1 VSDATEPAGAA
12 DDGPV
17 DPSDSAGSAGAGG
30 KRLVEVNGLKTYYES
45 GGLLSSNPV
54 KAVDGVDLQ
63 IGRGETLG
71 LVGESGCG
79 KTTLGRTLVQLED
92 ATAGEVLFDGRDVTR
107 LRGAELKEWRK
118 NAQMVFQ
125 DPESSLNDRMTV
137 GEIIREP
144 LDVHGVGT
152 PRERRDQ
159 VRELLRT
166 VGLQEEH
173 YYRYPHQFS
182 GGQRQRIGI
191 ARALALE
198 PEFVVLDEP
207 VSALDVSVQA
217 KVLNLLEDLQAEF
230 DLTYLFIAHDLSV
243 VRHICDRVAV
253 MYLGH
258 VMEIGDTEELFE
270 NPKNPYTYS
279 LLSAIPDT
287 DPTAEKRRVT
297 LRGTPPSPRFPPG
310 GCPFSTRCPVKIRP
324 TEHRDVDDDV
334 WEGIEVFQDILRE
347 REHAEKSLRERARE
361 VLGMETRFSD
371 IDEILAEVFDG
382 TAGRSAPG
390 GEAVV
395 DPLSSLPDSVRPTVG
410 EAVGAARDG
419 DEARARRL
427 LAEEFGSAC
436 DARMPDHN
444 PVSGTGRVSL
454 CHRHLDEHE
463 EPEPVFERLLGG
475 VPGERD
481 GGAGTA
487 ADADD

>member
-1 VSDATEPAGAA
+1 MSDASEPAEAATGEGA
-12 DDGPV
+12 D
-17 DPSDSAGSAGAGG
+17 
-30 KRLVEVNGLKTYYES
+30 RLVEVNGLRTYYES
-45 GGLLSSNPV
+45 GGLLSSTPV
-54 KAVDGVDLQ
+54 KAVDGVDLH
-63 IGRGETLG
+63 IERGETLG

-92 ATAGEVLFDGRDVTR
+92 ATAGEVLFDGRDITR

-152 PRERRDQ
+152 PRERRDR

-182 GGQRQRIGI
+182 GGQRQRVGI
-191 ARALALE
+191 ARALALS

-258 VMEIGDTEELFE
+258 VMEVGDTEELFE
-270 NPKNPYTYS
+270 DPKNPYTYS

-297 LRGTPPSPRFPPG
+297 LRGTPPSPRFPPA

-324 TEHRDVDDDV
+324 PAHRDVDDDV
-334 WEGIEVFQDILRE
+334 WEGIEVFRDILRE
-347 REHAEKSLRERARE
+347 RERAEKSLAERARE
-361 VLGMETRFSD
+361 VLGLETRFSD
-371 IDEILAEVFDG
+371 VDEILGEVFDG
-382 TAGRSAPG
+382 TPGRSAPDGEG
-390 GEAVV
+390 GGS
-395 DPLSSLPDSVRPTVG
+395 DPVASLPESVRPTVR
-410 EAVGAARDG
+410 EAVDAARSG
-419 DEARARRL
+419 DEARARRV
-427 LAEEFGSAC
+427 LAEAFGSDC
-436 DARMPDHN
+436 DAAKPDHN
-444 PVSGTGRVSL
+444 PVSETGRVSL
-454 CHRHLDEHE
+454 CHRHLAEHE

-475 VPGERD
+475 VPGEQREGD
-481 GGAGTA
+481 AGTL
-487 ADADD
+487 ADVDDRP

>member
-1 VSDATEPAGAA
+1 MSDASESPPSGEGTDDGTGA
-12 DDGPV
+12 DDGP
-17 DPSDSAGSAGAGG
+17 D
-30 KRLVEVNGLKTYYES
+30 RLVDVNGLKTYYES
-45 GGLLSSNPV
+45 GGLFDSNPV
-54 KAVDGVDLQ
+54 KAVDGVDLH
-63 IGRGETLG
+63 IERGETLG

-92 ATAGEVLFDGRDVTR
+92 ATEGEVLFDGRDVTQ
-107 LRGAELKEWRK
+107 LRGAELKKWRK

-258 VMEIGDTEELFE
+258 VMEVGETEELFE

-297 LRGTPPSPRFPPG
+297 RRGTPPSPRFPPA
-310 GCPFSTRCPVKIRP
+310 GCPFATRCPVKIRP
-324 TEHRDVDDDV
+324 PAHRDVDDDV
-334 WEGIEVFQDILRE
+334 WEGIELFRDILRE
-347 REHAEKSLRERARE
+347 RQRAEKSLAERARE
-361 VLGMETRFSD
+361 VLGLETRFSD
-371 IDEILAEVFDG
+371 VDEILGEIFDG
-382 TAGRSAPG
+382 TPGRSAPA
-390 GEAVV
+390 GEAAGNE
-395 DPLSSLPDSVRPTVG
+395 DPLSSLPDSVRPTVQ
-410 EAVGAARDG
+410 EAVEAARAG
-419 DEARARRL
+419 DEPRAREVLR
-427 LAEEFGSAC
+427 AEFGSDC
-436 DARMPDHN
+436 DGRRPDHN
-444 PVSGTGRVSL
+444 PVSETGRVSL

-475 VPGERD
+475 VPGEQR
-481 GGAGTA
+481 GAGDA
-487 ADADD
+487 GAPADVDD

>member
-1 VSDATEPAGAA
+1 MSDASEPAAPT
-12 DDGPV
+12 DGSPEAS
-17 DPSDSAGSAGAGG
+17 PGE
-30 KRLVEVNGLKTYYES
+30 RLVEVNGLKTYYES

-54 KAVDGVDLQ
+54 KAVDGVDLHVE
-63 IGRGETLG
+63 RGETLG

-92 ATAGEVLFDGRDVTR
+92 ATDGEVLFDGRDVTR
-107 LRGAELKEWRK
+107 LRGSELKRWRR

-144 LDVHGVGT
+144 LDVHEIGT
-152 PRERRDQ
+152 PRERRDD

-217 KVLNLLEDLQAEF
+217 KVLNLLEDLQDEF

-258 VMEIGDTEELFE
+258 IMEVGDTEELFE

-297 LRGTPPSPRFPPG
+297 LRGTPPSPRFPPE
-310 GCPFSTRCPVKIRP
+310 GCPFTTRCPVKIRP
-324 TEHRDVDDDV
+324 EEYRDVDEDV
-334 WEGIEVFQDILRE
+334 WEGIEVFRDILRE
-347 REHAEKSLRERARE
+347 RERAEKSLGERARE
-361 VLGMETRFSD
+361 VLGLETRFSD
-371 IDEILAEVFDG
+371 IDEILWEIFGEGERAG
-382 TAGRSAPG
+382 TAGTAGSDHPG
-390 GEAVV
+390 ASEMLG
-395 DPLSSLPDSVRPTVG
+395 SLPDGIRPTVS
-410 EAVGAARDG
+410 EAV
-419 DEARARRL
+419 EAVRNGEEGRAREI
-427 LAEEFGSAC
+427 LADEFGSDC
-436 DARMPDHN
+436 DTRKPEHHV
-444 PVSGTGRVSL
+444 VSATGRVSL
-454 CHRHLDEHE
+454 CHRHRDEYE
-463 EPEPVFERLLGG
+463 EPEPVFERKLGG
-475 VPGERD
+475 VPGERR
-481 GGAGTA
+481 GGDAGA
-487 ADADD
+487 PADVDD

>member
-1 VSDATEPAGAA
+1 
-12 DDGPV
+12 
-17 DPSDSAGSAGAGG
+17 
-30 KRLVEVNGLKTYYES
+30 
-45 GGLLSSNPV
+45 
-54 KAVDGVDLQ
+54 
-63 IGRGETLG
+63 
-71 LVGESGCG
+71 
-79 KTTLGRTLVQLED
+79 
-92 ATAGEVLFDGRDVTR
+92 VLFDGRDVTQ
-107 LRGAELKEWRK
+107 LRGAELKKWRR

-152 PRERRDQ
+152 PRERRDE

-217 KVLNLLEDLQAEF
+217 KVLNLLEDLQEEF

-258 VMEIGDTEELFE
+258 VMELGETEELFE

-297 LRGTPPSPRFPPG
+297 LRGTPPSPRFPPD
-310 GCPFSTRCPVKIRP
+310 GCPFTTRCPVKIRP
-324 TEHRDVDDDV
+324 PAYRDVDDDV
-334 WEGIEVFQDILRE
+334 WEGVELLRDILRE
-347 REHAEKSLRERARE
+347 RERAEKSIGERARE
-361 VLGMETRFSD
+361 VLGLETRFSD
-371 IDEILAEVFDG
+371 VDEILAEIFDG
-382 TAGRSAPG
+382 TAGRSVAG
-390 GEAVV
+390 GEGEASGA
-395 DPLSSLPDSVRPTVG
+395 DRLASLPDSVRPTVE
-410 EAVGAARDG
+410 EAAEAARSG
-419 DEARARRL
+419 DEARARRVL
-427 LAEEFGSAC
+427 TEEFGSEC
-436 DARMPDHN
+436 DTRKPAHN

-454 CHRHLDEHE
+454 CHRHLEEHE

-475 VPGERD
+475 IPGEQYGGD
-481 GGAGTA
+481 ETGAGTA
-487 ADADD
+487 ADVDD